1 MDALFP
7 GWASILTPVGGIVIP
22 LLLLFL
28 ALYRGLL
35 VTGKELD
42 RHQRQ
47 WEAERTGYLARISQQ
62 NERLDQ
68 AHIREQAL
76 LQVAQTS
83 EETRRDVADQLRS
96 RQTIDEVIVRAFSTG
111 KAE

>member
-1 MDALFP
+1 MELFP
-7 GWASILTPVGGIVIP
+7 GWFAILTPTGGIVIP

-28 ALYRGLL
+28 ALYRGWL
-35 VTGKELD
+35 VTGKEID
-42 RHQRQ
+42 RHQQQ
-47 WEAERTGYLARISQQ
+47 WEAERAGYLARIAQQ

-96 RQTIDEVIVRAFSTG
+96 RQSIDEVIVRAFSAG
-111 KAE
+111 KGE

>member
-1 MDALFP
+1 MEVFP
-7 GWASILTPVGGIVIP
+7 GWTAVLTPTGGIVIP
-22 LLLLFL
+22 LLLLFI
-28 ALYRGLL
+28 ALYRGWL
-35 VTGKELD
+35 VTGKELE
-42 RHQRQ
+42 RFQRQ
-47 WEAERTGYLARISQQ
+47 WDAERTGLLARISQQ

-68 AHIREQAL
+68 AHTREQAL

-96 RQTIDEVIVRAFSTG
+96 RQTIDEVIVRAFSAG